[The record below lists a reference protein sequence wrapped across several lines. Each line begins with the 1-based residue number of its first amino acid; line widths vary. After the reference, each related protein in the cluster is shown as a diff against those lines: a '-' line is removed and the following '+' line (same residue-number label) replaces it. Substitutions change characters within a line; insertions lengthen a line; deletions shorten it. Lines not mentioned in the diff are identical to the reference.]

1 MRSRRIP
8 YSLRSP
14 KNLFLAEK
22 YSLPPSI
29 IFPYDR
35 ESSPESAIPINI
47 RDI

>member
-8 YSLRSP
+8 HSLRSP
-14 KNLFLAEK
+14 EYLFLAEK
-22 YSLPPSI
+22 YSLSFSI

-47 RDI
+47 RGI

>member
-8 YSLRSP
+8 HSLSSP
-14 KNLFLAEK
+14 GYLFLAEK
-22 YSLPPSI
+22 YSLSPSI

-47 RDI
+47 KDI